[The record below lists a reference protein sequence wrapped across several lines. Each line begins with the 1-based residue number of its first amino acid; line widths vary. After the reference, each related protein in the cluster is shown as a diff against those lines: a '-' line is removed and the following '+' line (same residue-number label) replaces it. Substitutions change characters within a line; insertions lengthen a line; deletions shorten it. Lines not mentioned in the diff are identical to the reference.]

1 MLSVALVGFG
11 WWGRTIASRLKENS
25 LFELVCVVEPNSD
38 AHRDIEEMGLRPI
51 SDFEQAV
58 NMEKVSALIL
68 TSPNDFHDSQ
78 IAQCVAKGKHVFCEK
93 PLSLTFGGAQN
104 SVKACEE
111 AGLVLGIGHERRFE
125 PAVMEIKRL
134 LDQGE
139 FGNIMHAEL
148 AFSHDK
154 LIHLPAGSWRTT
166 KEFAPAAA
174 MTQMGIHL
182 TDILIWYFGKV
193 KSVYANTTSRS
204 LGWETG
210 DVVVVQ
216 LLFEAGMTANIQAIL
231 HTPHFLRT
239 HIFGSEMWA
248 EVKNSTHPDET
259 SGIAELQ
266 VFRSLEDT
274 NTTSYDWSDSVSA
287 NLESWASAITNNT
300 QYLNKNFEMMHNIEV
315 LNAIIKSAEEGE
327 VVKLS

>member
-38 AHRDIEEMGLRPI
+38 VHSDIKEMGLKPI
-51 SDFEQAV
+51 LDFDEAV
-58 NMEKVSALIL
+58 KMKNVSALIL
-68 TSPNDFHDSQ
+68 TSPNDFHDTQ
-78 IAQCVAKGKHVFCEK
+78 IAQCVAEGKHVFCEK
-93 PLSLTFGGAQN
+93 PLSLTFEGAQK

-111 AGLVLGIGHERRFE
+111 AELVLGIGHERRFE

-134 LDQGE
+134 LDE
-139 FGNIMHAEL
+139 NAFGNIMHAEL

-154 LIHLPAGSWRTT
+154 LIHLPPGSWRTT
-166 KEFAPAAA
+166 KEFAPAAG

-193 KSVYANTTSRS
+193 KSVYANTSSRS

-239 HIFGSEMWA
+239 HIFGSKMWA
-248 EVKNSTHPDET
+248 EVRNSTHPDET
-259 SGIAELQ
+259 SGVADLQ
-266 VFRSLEDT
+266 VYHSLEDT
-274 NTTSYDWSDSVSA
+274 NTTRYDWSDSVSA
-287 NLESWASAITNNT
+287 NLENWASAITNGT
-300 QYLNKNFEMMHNIEV
+300 EYLNKNFEMMHNIEV
-315 LNAIIKSAEEGE
+315 LNAIIKSAEKG
-327 VVKLS
+327 VVVEL

>member
-1 MLSVALVGFG
+1 MLPVALVGFG

-25 LFELVCVVEPNSD
+25 LFELVCVVEPNAD
-38 AHRDIEEMGLRPI
+38 AHSDIIEMGLTPI
-51 SDFEQAV
+51 LDFNEAV
-58 NMEKVSALIL
+58 KMENVRALIL
-68 TSPNDFHDSQ
+68 TSPNDLHDQQ
-78 IAQCVAKGKHVFCEK
+78 IAQSVAEGKHVFCEK
-93 PLSLTFGGAQN
+93 PLSLTFEGASN

-134 LDQGE
+134 LNE
-139 FGNIMHAEL
+139 NAFGNIMHAEL

-154 LIHLPAGSWRTT
+154 LINLPAGSWRTSKT
-166 KEFAPAAA
+166 FAPAAG

-193 KSVYANTTSRS
+193 KSVYANTSSRS

-248 EVKNSTHPDET
+248 EVRNSTHPDET
-259 SGIAELQ
+259 TGVADLQ
-266 VFRSLEDT
+266 VYRSLEDT
-274 NTTSYDWSDSVSA
+274 KTTRYDWADSVSA
-287 NLESWASAITNNT
+287 NLENWRSAIVDGTE
-300 QYLNKNFEMMHNIEV
+300 YLNKNFEMMHNIEV
-315 LNAIIKSAEEGE
+315 LNAIIKSAEDGE
-327 VVKLS
+327 VVRLS

>member
-25 LFELVCVVEPNSD
+25 LFELVCVVEPNLE
-38 AHRDIEEMGLRPI
+38 AHEDIKEMGLMPI
-51 SDFEQAV
+51 TDFGQAV
-58 NMEKVSALIL
+58 NMENVKALIL

-78 IAQCVAKGKHVFCEK
+78 IAECVAKGKHVFCEK
-93 PLSLTFGGAQN
+93 PLSLTFEGARK
-104 SVKACEE
+104 SVRDCEE

-125 PAVMEIKRL
+125 PAVMKIKDL
-134 LDQGE
+134 LDEGA

-193 KSVYANTTSRS
+193 KSVYARMS
-204 LGWETG
+204 
-210 DVVVVQ
+210 
-216 LLFEAGMTANIQAIL
+216 
-231 HTPHFLRT
+231 
-239 HIFGSEMWA
+239 
-248 EVKNSTHPDET
+248 
-259 SGIAELQ
+259 
-266 VFRSLEDT
+266 
-274 NTTSYDWSDSVSA
+274 
-287 NLESWASAITNNT
+287 
-300 QYLNKNFEMMHNIEV
+300 
-315 LNAIIKSAEEGE
+315 IKA
-327 VVKLS
+327 

>member
-25 LFELVCVVEPNSD
+25 LFELVCVAEPNSD
-38 AHRDIEEMGLRPI
+38 THGDIKEMGLRPI

-58 NMEKVSALIL
+58 NMENVSALIL

-93 PLSLTFGGAQN
+93 PLSLTFEGAQN
-104 SVKACEE
+104 SVRACEE

-125 PAVMEIKRL
+125 PAIMEIKRL

-248 EVKNSTHPDET
+248 EVRNSTHPDET

-266 VFRSLEDT
+266 VYRSLEDT
-274 NTTSYDWSDSVSA
+274 NTTRYDWSDSVSA
-287 NLESWASAITNNT
+287 NLENWASAITNNA

-315 LNAIIKSAEEGE
+315 LNAIIISAEEGK

>member
-38 AHRDIEEMGLRPI
+38 THRDIEEMGLRPI

-93 PLSLTFGGAQN
+93 PLSLTFEGAQN
-104 SVKACEE
+104 SVRACEE

-248 EVKNSTHPDET
+248 EVRNSTHPDET

-266 VFRSLEDT
+266 VYRSLEDT
-274 NTTSYDWSDSVSA
+274 NTTRYDWSDSVSA
-287 NLESWASAITNNT
+287 NLENWASAITNNT

-327 VVKLS
+327 VIKLS